1 MILKR
6 MMRLRPAL
14 IDGFAVLVGILL
26 AFGIQAVW
34 EIRQESLGVDAYLE
48 SLLLE
53 LEENQIRIEQR
64 IETTRIGADR
74 TEAYLVELVVAP
86 EGLVSQDSIRGMI
99 AALGPLRIN
108 PISRAAFDDLV
119 GGGLQAID
127 EGDLRRLI
135 LEYGQALERDTQLQ
149 RAAATWFESRAQL
162 YDELEGDLV
171 GALGGRGWG
180 GRTDLQ
186 FELDPAAFVQ
196 NRRYGNLLAARSNHL
211 GNMGGSARRLADRI
225 AELKLR
231 ISER

>member
-1 MILKR
+1 

-14 IDGFAVLVGILL
+14 LDGFAVLVGILL
-26 AFGIQAVW
+26 AFAIQAGW
-34 EIRQESLGVDAYLE
+34 EVRQESLTVEAYLS

-53 LEENQIRIEQR
+53 LEENQTRLEGRIEM
-64 IETTRIGADR
+64 TRDGIVR

-119 GGGLQAID
+119 GGGLQAIG

-135 LEYGQALERDTQLQ
+135 LEYGQALERDSQLQ
-149 RAAATWFESRAQL
+149 RAAASWFESRAQL

-186 FELDPAAFVQ
+186 FDFDPEAFVL

-211 GNMGGSARRLADRI
+211 GNLGGSADRLADKI
-225 AELKLR
+225 AELQLR

>member
-1 MILKR
+1 MT
-6 MMRLRPAL
+6 RLQPAL
-14 IDGFAVLVGILL
+14 IDGIAVLVGILL
-26 AFGIQAVW
+26 AFAIQAGW
-34 EIRQESLGVDAYLE
+34 EVRQESLKVDAYLS

-53 LEENQIRIEQR
+53 LEENQTRIEQR
-64 IETTRIGADR
+64 TETTRDGISQ
-74 TEAYLVELVVAP
+74 TEAFLVELVVAP
-86 EGLVSQDSIRGMI
+86 EGRVSQDSIRGMI
-99 AALGPLRIN
+99 ATLGPLRIN

-135 LEYGQALERDTQLQ
+135 LEYGQAIDRDSQFQ
-149 RAAATWFESRAQL
+149 RAAATWFETRAQL

-186 FELDPAAFVQ
+186 FELDPEAFVRS
-196 NRRYGNLLAARSNHL
+196 RRYGNLLAARSNHL
-211 GNMGGSARRLADRI
+211 RNLAGSAGRLADKI
-225 AELKLR
+225 AELQLR